1 MFILVWP
8 LQYVF
13 YDQGVG
19 FGPPS
24 KREQQYQQFRVMRA
38 AENVT
43 DYRIAKLAAVSEN
56 TMVLKDKA
64 DAKKKKIRLAKGK
77 TLPEVTAV

>member
-1 MFILVWP
+1 
-8 LQYVF
+8 
-13 YDQGVG
+13 
-19 FGPPS
+19 
-24 KREQQYQQFRVMRA
+24 MRA